1 MITNERQYK
10 ISKYQLR
17 KLEKTIDFF
26 DYKKII
32 EKVKSEILVKAE
44 FDSLLSERENLVGQI
59 LEYETLKSGTVD
71 KFRASTLKELPN
83 ILIKARI
90 AKSLSQ
96 NKLADLIGVK
106 EQQIQRYEAEKYA
119 SASLTRLSQIAKALE
134 LNINEIAEFEVRP
147 ESIDISDENIAWDQ
161 FPVKEMYLRNWFKEF
176 YTGSLPNAIKNSEEL
191 VKEYFAKTY
200 SKPLFYAARQRIRSG
215 GKFNNYALIA
225 WQCRVIDQ
233 AQNKEIHKKFKKS
246 LLTKGWFRNLVK
258 LSLEDDGIIKAIKYL
273 FESGIRLIIEPH
285 LPQTH
290 LDGAVFM
297 LKNGPVIGLTLRYD
311 RLDNFWFVLIHE
323 LVHIK
328 RHLKKDDI
336 ESIFDDLE
344 VYGDDLEK
352 ETDKEAG
359 EILIPAEM
367 WETALPRYIQSKDTI
382 YDFAHRVGI
391 NPAIVAGKIRREME
405 NYTILIDLIG
415 QGKVRINF
423 PDIDFSY

>member
-10 ISKYQLR
+10 ISKHQLR
-17 KLEKTIDFF
+17 KLEKTIDSF
-26 DYKKII
+26 DHKKII
-32 EKVKSEILVKAE
+32 AKVKSEFLVKAE
-44 FDSLLSERENLVGQI
+44 FDALLSERENLVGQI

-106 EQQIQRYEAEKYA
+106 EQQIQRYEAEQYA

-134 LNINEIAEFEVRP
+134 LNINEIAEFEVTP
-147 ESIDISDENIAWDQ
+147 ESIDVSDENIAWDQ

-176 YTGSLPNAIKNSEEL
+176 YTGSLPDAIKNSEEL
-191 VKEYFAKTY
+191 IKEYIAKTY
-200 SKPLFYAARQRIRSG
+200 SKPLFSAARQRIRSG
-215 GKFNNYALIA
+215 GKVNNYALIA

-246 LLTKGWFRNLVK
+246 LLTKEWFKNLVK
-258 LSLEDDGIIKAIKYL
+258 LSIEDDGPTKAIKCL

-328 RHLKKDDI
+328 RHLQKDDI
-336 ESIFDDLE
+336 ENIFDDLE
-344 VYGDDLEK
+344 AYGDDLEK
-352 ETDKEAG
+352 ETDEETG

-382 YDFAHRVGI
+382 YDFARVIGI

-415 QGKVRINF
+415 QGKARINF